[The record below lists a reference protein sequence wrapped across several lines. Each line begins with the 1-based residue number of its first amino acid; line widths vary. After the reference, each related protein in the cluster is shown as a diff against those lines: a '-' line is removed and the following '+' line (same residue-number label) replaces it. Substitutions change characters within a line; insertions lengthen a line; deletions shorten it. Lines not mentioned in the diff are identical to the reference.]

1 MRREELYCGEVLDQ
15 LDGSVAASS
24 VPAPASQ
31 DYLTGIPPAIH
42 AYKDPVI
49 LEDSRVFHNMLE
61 IEEFYIA
68 ATNYFQAVQSEILP
82 HMRKMVTDWMLEVC
96 WALLGLWCLRAMNVL
111 VDPEQYCELG

>member
-1 MRREELYCGEVLDQ
+1 MYCGEVLDQ